1 MVNDAV
7 LKVYCVD
14 MVLHDQVEAA
24 KQAILEMAEPDL
36 KREREAQME
45 QAVKERM
52 NEMEANVRKS
62 NSKAHGNVNTIV
74 ELNLSKK
81 KS

>member
-1 MVNDAV
+1 
-7 LKVYCVD
+7 

-52 NEMEANVRKS
+52 NEMEANVRKL